1 MQCAPKGF
9 VESISFEPPP
19 SIGVLVADSNQMRC
33 QLLVSALRRRPEL
46 EVTSCVLD
54 PDVILHATSSLP
66 VQVAVLN
73 ADSPREGW
81 PDMTVVRRLHLA
93 HPEVAKIVVLD
104 AYDREIVVNAF
115 RSGARGLFCFSQY
128 PFRLLCKCIQSVHQ
142 GQVWANS
149 EQMQYLIEALS
160 QVPSLHM
167 VNSRGMRLLTPR
179 EEQVVALV
187 ADGLSNREVARELC
201 LSEHTIKKY
210 LFRIFD
216 KLGISSRV
224 ELILYALSHGGSRQA
239 EWVAGVGA

>member
-1 MQCAPKGF
+1 
-9 VESISFEPPP
+9 V
-19 SIGVLVADSNQMRC
+19 IGVLVADSNQMQC
-33 QLLVSALRRRPEL
+33 QLLVGALRRRPEFQ
-46 EVTSCVLD
+46 VTSCVLD
-54 PDVILHATSSLP
+54 PDVILDAAGSRP
-66 VQVAVLN
+66 VQVVVLN
-73 ADSPREGW
+73 ADNPKDGW
-81 PDMTVVRRLHLA
+81 PDLTVVRRLHLA
-93 HPEVAKIVVLD
+93 HPDVAKIILLD
-104 AYDREIVVNAF
+104 NYDRDVVVNAF
-115 RSGARGLFCFSQY
+115 RSGARGLFCFSRY

-142 GQVWANS
+142 GQVWADS
-149 EQMQYLIEALS
+149 EQMQYLVEALS

-224 ELILYALSHGGSRQA
+224 ELVLYALSHGGSRQA
-239 EWVAGVGA
+239 EWVAGIGA